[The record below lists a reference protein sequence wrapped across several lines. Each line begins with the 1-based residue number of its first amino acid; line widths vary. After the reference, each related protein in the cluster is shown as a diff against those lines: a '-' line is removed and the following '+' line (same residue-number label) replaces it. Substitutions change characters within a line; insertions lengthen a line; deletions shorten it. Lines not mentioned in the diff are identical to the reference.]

1 MSFFNQIGTGISR
14 KNQFANDESD
24 DDDSADDLDISMK
37 NSNVKK
43 RKLEDSQQG
52 SQVSKFNFKP
62 RSNSMPQ
69 ENGENFQ
76 NDTSFAKKQYK
87 ATLVQSKLPT
97 EETMDPFITSTQTN
111 FSKSVTEFNPPKFK
125 TVATKESEAGAYYNI
140 QNHPTA
146 IMPKSSLA
154 GLPSMIPSKPLKE
167 NKSKHIPNYK
177 RKLMKNKE
185 EDEEESIEVQESSGY
200 RGGYQNA
207 MSGTTQK
214 SSLAGLPNSIPSRPL
229 KENKYKPIPNYKR
242 KFMKNKEY
250 EEEEESF
257 DENPQSHPKT
267 CAVPPNQFRTAN
279 HQLASNVLR
288 KNGFQRKPDQP
299 ATCNSSFKSP
309 LLRYAFLII
318 TVSHSELH
326 MISYVVTKFFWGVLG
341 RK

>member
-24 DDDSADDLDISMK
+24 DDDSADDLDLSMK

-43 RKLEDSQQG
+43 RKLEDSQQEG
-52 SQVSKFNFKP
+52 SQVSKFNFKS

-185 EDEEESIEVQESSGY
+185 EDEEESIQGHPY
-200 RGGYQNA
+200 R
-207 MSGTTQK
+207 
-214 SSLAGLPNSIPSRPL
+214 
-229 KENKYKPIPNYKR
+229 
-242 KFMKNKEY
+242 
-250 EEEEESF
+250 
-257 DENPQSHPKT
+257 
-267 CAVPPNQFRTAN
+267 
-279 HQLASNVLR
+279 
-288 KNGFQRKPDQP
+288 
-299 ATCNSSFKSP
+299 
-309 LLRYAFLII
+309 
-318 TVSHSELH
+318 
-326 MISYVVTKFFWGVLG
+326 FFIL
-341 RK
+341 